1 MQPAVDD
8 RPLGERRIAPIA
20 RHHQLTLDEYLAVVA
35 DPHLRILQR
44 RTDRVHLETRL
55 GPVAADHRRGFG
67 LAVALEQGEAERM
80 EEDADLRIERRP
92 ARNHRLDP
100 ARSEERRV
108 GKACVSTW
116 SSRG

>member
-1 MQPAVDD
+1 MQPAVND

-44 RTDRVHLETRL
+44 RTDRVHLEARL

-67 LAVALEQGEAERM
+67 LAVALE
-80 EEDADLRIERRP
+80 
-92 ARNHRLDP
+92 
-100 ARSEERRV
+100 RSEEPSELQSLMRISYAV
-108 GKACVSTW
+108 FCLKKKNNTK
-116 SSRG
+116 